1 MGAPPIVPQIA
12 GAPNA
17 APSMPAPQPSI
28 FETLSPEVLQGIT
41 GQPQA
46 PAAPVQNSPDFA
58 ATPKVQ
64 PKTGQALAKDN
75 KRYDAKQAQ
84 QAAYAAS
91 PEGKIANAEQG
102 VMGAMDRQAEIAGVA
117 GDVNAAEADANAAIL
132 DERNIELQTQQ
143 ADIEATQKQR
153 EARLGELRTNH
164 DKLVQAESS
173 FKVDRG
179 RKWAN
184 KSTGAKVA
192 AGIAVAMTALG
203 DALQYKSG
211 PNLALQIIQQGID
224 DDVADQVRDFE
235 QLGTKV
241 NRARSSLDGYMKETG
256 DIVASKQ
263 MLMAQRRLEAA
274 DEMEAVAAKFQ
285 SPKAKLQAEQNAAAL
300 RMEAQKYLGQSAE
313 SAFGREVQRGQL
325 ANARA
330 QVGLGFANLRQ
341 QQEEFKVKY
350 SNKDSF
356 ENRKLLLE
364 AAQLDQAGNAA
375 AAKALRDEATTNNE
389 LGMIGPAKPVLDD
402 KGAPVVKAD
411 GTPEIRRD
419 ELLKNQDGTAWR
431 APKDTVRNE
440 LAKKMAV
447 ADQVTGIIDEVLAIR
462 DRVGG
467 ESSAGNSDEF
477 QRLKVLEKQL
487 QILAKSGTQG
497 MSSDEDMKALRDSLG
512 AGDITSFRSRA
523 AGLEEGRRRTVDAFN
538 TAMKYEG
545 NYSGERID
553 FPSKR
558 DKDPILSSED
568 EMFKRAL
575 VDTRQEDVGKLTNE
589 RDYKVSIGKYG
600 AADEQSFNDAIL
612 SAGYN
617 ADAKA
622 LVGNAERTLANP
634 KAPPEQREKARAL
647 LKNISD
653 KANNGVTRTKAAEA
667 LWKATQSDLINQRPV
682 GK

>member
-1 MGAPPIVPQIA
+1 MGAGMGAPPIVPQIA

-41 GQPQA
+41 GQSLASPTA
-46 PAAPVQNSPDFA
+46 TSSPTTPVQNSPDFA
-58 ATPKVQ
+58 VTPKVQ
-64 PKTGQALAKDN
+64 PKTGQALAKSN
-75 KRYDAKQAQ
+75 KQYDAKQAQ
-84 QAAYAAS
+84 RAAYAAS

-102 VMGAMDRQAEIAGVA
+102 VMGAMDRQAEIATVA
-117 GDVNAAEADANAAIL
+117 GDVNAAEADANAALL
-132 DERNIELQTQQ
+132 DERNIDLQSQQ

-313 SAFGREVQRGQL
+313 SMFGREMQRGQL

-330 QVGLGFANLRQ
+330 QVGLGFANLQENQRQ
-341 QQEEFKVKY
+341 FDKGQELAA
-350 SNKDSF
+350 
-356 ENRKLLLE
+356 NRLLLD
-364 AAQLDQAGNAA
+364 AAKLDQEGNAA
-375 AAKALRDEATTNNE
+375 GAKAARDQAMQVKQLGIGGQVVQEAGPDGKPKVGYDALRNKDGQPFLAPTEKEAIENREIKASLDAVNQFTNE
-389 LGMIGPAKPVLDD
+389 M
-402 KGAPVVKAD
+402 
-411 GTPEIRRD
+411 
-419 ELLKNQDGTAWR
+419 
-431 APKDTVRNE
+431 VR
-440 LAKKMAV
+440 
-447 ADQVTGIIDEVLAIR
+447 GIAEH
-462 DRVGG
+462 GG
-467 ESSAGNSDEF
+467 ESQFFKSDAWQKMTANKAAIMNELRQASKMGTLDAGS
-477 QRLKVLEKQL
+477 
-487 QILAKSGTQG
+487 LAVTEQ
-497 MSSDEDMKALRDSLG
+497 MM
-512 AGDITSFRSRA
+512 
-523 AGLEEGRRRTVDAFN
+523 
-538 TAMKYEG
+538 
-545 NYSGERID
+545 
-553 FPSKR
+553 
-558 DKDPILSSED
+558 
-568 EMFKRAL
+568 
-575 VDTRQEDVGKLTNE
+575 
-589 RDYKVSIGKYG
+589 G
-600 AADEQSFNDAIL
+600 AADPTSYWQNASKGLLAGRDNGIAKLNFRLRSQGYDGADYKPPDTSTPTAPTS
-612 SAGYN
+612 SAGDTLQKSALTPTVETDPEQN
-617 ADAKA
+617 RRTFGVTGDENILELRNKVESQ
-622 LVGNAERTLANP
+622 LVGGMAPDKKQALDTLYALTKSTDP
-634 KAPPEQREKARAL
+634 K
-647 LKNISD
+647 I
-653 KANNGVTRTKAAEA
+653 AAENA
-667 LWKATQSDLINQRPV
+667 TRLKAVAESKTSDPKVVEYANTLLGAAKR
-682 GK
+682 